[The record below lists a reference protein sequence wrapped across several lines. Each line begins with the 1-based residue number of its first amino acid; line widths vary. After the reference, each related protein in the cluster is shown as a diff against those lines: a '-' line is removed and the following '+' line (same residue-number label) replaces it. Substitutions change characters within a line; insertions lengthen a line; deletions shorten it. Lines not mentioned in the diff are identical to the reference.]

1 MINLLLIFIFVMVS
15 MYVSSYHID
24 HFEVSSS
31 SGKLIKPTCNRNTIY
46 NTILKLENDIG
57 EINLL
62 LKQKERAYSK
72 YGAMY
77 KWYKQKSMGESER
90 NEKTKR
96 AVENIADQ
104 MAKEAEQRID
114 DNRAA
119 IEQQANE
126 RQKRE
131 IAKLEMKYN

>member
-1 MINLLLIFIFVMVS
+1 
-15 MYVSSYHID
+15 
-24 HFEVSSS
+24 
-31 SGKLIKPTCNRNTIY
+31 
-46 NTILKLENDIG
+46 
-57 EINLL
+57 
-62 LKQKERAYSK
+62 
-72 YGAMY
+72 MY

-90 NEKTKR
+90 NEKTKK